1 MVPPVLLTVNFQHL
15 GSSNFH
21 HESLALNLLLS
32 IKKKKGDVPYTA
44 VADGRIVK
52 YEVDAYYGILVVGP
66 TGGLATQLVTSF
78 EGTRFGF
85 LDALNID
92 QKTGVIYFVDAGAI
106 FRIGDRTTIVE
117 SRDTSGRLFKYDIRT
132 NQVTL
137 LLTGLSGPVGLSLSK
152 DSSYVLIIEYIAQR
166 IRRFWLKGPKE
177 NSSDVFRKFEGIPDN
192 IRRTVLGDFWEAI
205 ANTKQNITYSIGQRI
220 NQLGKVV
227 ETRHSQLNVMILLL
241 GLL

>member
-32 IKKKKGDVPYTA
+32 IKKKKGDGPYTA

-78 EGTRFGF
+78 EG
-85 LDALNID
+85 
-92 QKTGVIYFVDAGAI
+92 
-106 FRIGDRTTIVE
+106 
-117 SRDTSGRLFKYDIRT
+117 
-132 NQVTL
+132 
-137 LLTGLSGPVGLSLSK
+137 PVGLSLSK
-152 DSSYVLIIEYIAQR
+152 DSSYVLITEYIAQR
-166 IRRFWLKGPKE
+166 IRRFWLKGPKA
-177 NSSDVFRKFEGIPDN
+177 NSSDVFRKVEGIPDN

-227 ETRHSQLNVMILLL
+227 KTRHFTAQCNDTPL
-241 GLL
+241 GITLVKEYKGKLYVGSLDQNFIGVYRAYVGSIDRNFAGVYTV